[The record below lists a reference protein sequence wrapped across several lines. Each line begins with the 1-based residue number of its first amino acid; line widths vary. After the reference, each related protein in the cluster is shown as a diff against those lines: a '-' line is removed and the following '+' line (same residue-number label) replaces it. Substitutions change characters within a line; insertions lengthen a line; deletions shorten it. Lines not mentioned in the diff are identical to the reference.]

1 MRPSGGSL
9 YHHIFLITMTPGGP
23 SWSQL
28 GTAMCLL
35 SLAAFPREETLG
47 LVSFAVSVSG
57 NKSSV

>member
-9 YHHIFLITMTPGGP
+9 YHRIFLTTMTPGGP
-23 SWSQL
+23 SWDQL
-28 GTAMCLL
+28 TVMCLL
-35 SLAAFPREETLG
+35 SLLAFPGEETLG